1 MMPAIP
7 YTKTATTDGAWDAG
21 VNVKRLPQ
29 KKSAL
34 RAAHAWVD
42 PEGDADTKGSYKFP
56 HHEVHGNGTVGAA
69 NLKACS
75 AIIAALNG
83 GRGGVDIP
91 DADRRGVYTHAAAH
105 LNAAGKDVPE
115 LKSLEE
121 LEAELRGD
129 LMVERR
135 MVAGAVEL
143 REDGDSKKLSG
154 YAAVFNDET
163 VIGGGFFGFREKILP
178 GAFTDTIKVDDVRAL
193 FNHDPNL
200 VLGRRAGSEKDTLRL
215 VEDDRGL
222 RYDIDPPNTVQAR
235 DLVELV
241 SRGDISQSSFAF
253 IVPKGG
259 DDWNYDDVQNGKLPL
274 RTIKKV
280 QLMDVSPVTYPAY
293 PTTSVSA
300 RAKQMAQQRQAA
312 TPTRPAAGS
321 RDDDNDGGDDSGM
334 PEATSAALT
343 AAHRSIEA
351 AHAAVRALQEQVDI
365 SDSED
370 YGDDGLGSAD
380 GTDANAVAGDADG
393 ANSAR
398 RPVTTR
404 KNQKPMLPNATGHAI
419 RAARRSL
426 DSARHAM
433 RCAMR
438 DLDSGFDGGDGS
450 GEGEADAGAN
460 AAVLADLDRRAREL
474 ELDELEQA

>member
-1 MMPAIP
+1 MS
-7 YTKTATTDGAWDAG
+7 KKVTT
-21 VNVKRLPQ
+21 NVKSRP
-29 KKSAL
+29 APH
-34 RAAHAWVD
+34 RA
-42 PEGDADTKGSYKFP
+42 G
-56 HHEVHGNGTVGAA
+56 
-69 NLKACS
+69 
-75 AIIAALNG
+75 
-83 GRGGVDIP
+83 
-91 DADRRGVYTHAAAH
+91 
-105 LNAAGKDVPE
+105 
-115 LKSLEE
+115 EE
-121 LEAELRGD
+121 LEVELREEA
-129 LMVERR
+129 LVERR
-135 MVAGAVEL
+135 MVAGVVEL
-143 REDGDSKKLSG
+143 RDEGDSKKLSG
-154 YAAVFNDET
+154 YAAVFNEET
-163 VIGGGFFGFREKILP
+163 VIGSSFWGFREKILP
-178 GAFTDTIKVDDVRAL
+178 GAFADSITVDDVRAL
-193 FNHDPNL
+193 FNHDQNI
-200 VLGRRAGSEKDTLRL
+200 VLGRRAGSEKDTLQLR
-215 VEDDRGL
+215 EDDRGL
-222 RYDIDPPNTVQAR
+222 RYDIDPPNTAHAR

-321 RDDDNDGGDDSGM
+321 RDDDNDGGHDGGI
-334 PEATSAALT
+334 PEAASAALT

-370 YGDDGLGSAD
+370 YGDDGTAGSGDA
-380 GTDANAVAGDADG
+380 TDSDTLAGDADG

-404 KNQKPMLPNATGHAI
+404 KNAKPILPNATGHAI

-426 DSARHAM
+426 DAARHVM
-433 RCAMR
+433 RCALR
-438 DLDSGFDGGDGS
+438 DLDTGFDSADADGGDGAD
-450 GEGEADAGAN
+450 GGGDAGAN
-460 AAVLADLDRRAREL
+460 AAQLADLDRRTREL
-474 ELDELEQA
+474 ELDELQ